1 MIHEGL
7 DVHSLF
13 CGPFP
18 RRLFLVIAVG
28 PQADPRVLT
37 TTRPPH
43 ASPPL
48 PPPLPMAQPFLVELM
63 LLMLIMLEEGLLVRL
78 VTIEVQ
84 MEDEEGG
91 MVLTAQELQRE
102 QQGEAMV

>member
-1 MIHEGL
+1 
-7 DVHSLF
+7 
-13 CGPFP
+13 
-18 RRLFLVIAVG
+18 
-28 PQADPRVLT
+28 
-37 TTRPPH
+37 
-43 ASPPL
+43 
-48 PPPLPMAQPFLVELM
+48 MAQPFLVELM